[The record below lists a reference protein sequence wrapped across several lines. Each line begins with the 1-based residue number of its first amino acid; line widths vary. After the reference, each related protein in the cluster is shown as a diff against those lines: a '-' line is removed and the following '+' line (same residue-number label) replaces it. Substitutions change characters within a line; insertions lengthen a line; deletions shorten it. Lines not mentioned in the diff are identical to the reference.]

1 MKPGTILVVDDH
13 KLNLI
18 RMGAAV
24 KALGHEPLTADN
36 GVEALELLAS
46 NKVDVIL
53 LDILMPEMDGF
64 EVLKRL
70 KDDPDLREIPTI
82 VISSLEEEK
91 ENVAKAIELGAEDF
105 LPNDFPPAVFR
116 ARVNSALEKK
126 HLRDDELRI
135 FRGVDVL
142 TQAAKNLEGGPV
154 NPKLL
159 NLDVIEKQDEALH
172 RLATVFGN
180 MADQIYQRER
190 RLRQQIRTLKGVI
203 LLFMVGGVFGLVVPL
218 SKMAVEIDAN
228 PFGLAFWVNALVAA
242 MTLPIVIYKR
252 RAPRM
257 TWPTIRFFVLLGV
270 VSTLLGEVVLF
281 FAAENL
287 AASTLSIIIVTE
299 GFIVFLIAAAM
310 RIEEPKLKRLI
321 GTAIG
326 LVGIVAIIY
335 SVESSEGPNTWLWA
349 LVALGIPLGYAFE
362 DLMIAARKPD
372 DVDTLSVVAFSSLA
386 GALFL
391 LGCTMA
397 FDDFVTLSI
406 SPGRLEVAVIL
417 IALTTAV
424 GTFLFVKLIETSG
437 AVFASQSAYVMTF
450 SGIAWSIMLLGE
462 SLSPLSWAA
471 LALIVVGLLLVEPR
485 EEADPDLET
494 LSN

>member
-1 MKPGTILVVDDH
+1 MGQFGYYLPGCI
-13 KLNLI
+13 
-18 RMGAAV
+18 
-24 KALGHEPLTADN
+24 ALQSLGLYGDPQAGFVGGHMAFQSIN
-36 GVEALELLAS
+36 SSHLET
-46 NKVDVIL
+46 
-53 LDILMPEMDGF
+53 DGF
-64 EVLKRL
+64 EVLKHL

-82 VISSLEEEK
+82 VISSLEDEK

-105 LPNDFPPAVFR
+105 LPKAFPPAVFR

-126 HLRDDELRI
+126 RLRDDELRI

-142 TQAAKNLEGGPV
+142 THAAKNLEGGPV

-203 LLFMVGGVFGLVVPL
+203 LLFAVGGVFGLVVPL

-242 MTLPIVIYKR
+242 MTLPIVIYKK

-257 TWPTIRFFVLLGV
+257 SWLTIRFFVLLGV
-270 VSTLLGEVVLF
+270 VSTILGEVVLF

-310 RIEEPKLKRLI
+310 KIEKPNLKRLV
-321 GTAIG
+321 GMAIG
-326 LVGIVAIIY
+326 LVGIIIIIT
-335 SVESSEGPNTWLWA
+335 SVESSAGPNPWLWA
-349 LVALGIPLGYAFE
+349 LVALCVPLGYAFE
-362 DLMIAARKPD
+362 DLMIAARKPED
-372 DVDTLSVVAFSSLA
+372 ADTLSVVAFSSLA

-391 LGCTMA
+391 LGCT
-397 FDDFVTLSI
+397 FV
-406 SPGRLEVAVIL
+406 
-417 IALTTAV
+417 
-424 GTFLFVKLIETSG
+424 
-437 AVFASQSAYVMTF
+437 F
-450 SGIAWSIMLLGE
+450 STI
-462 SLSPLSWAA
+462 LSP
-471 LALIVVGLLLVEPR
+471 
-485 EEADPDLET
+485 
-494 LSN
+494 